1 MVSMILNRLA
11 IYGYIYIYICPEF
24 EALYLL
30 TIFNA
35 IAYGWTREDFVQL
48 LAIGVI
54 HFDDWYLEEQG
65 ILPPEGS
72 EGQSLQSSHRQ
83 SDASITDKLTTS
95 TASCISNNDQQ

>member
-1 MVSMILNRLA
+1 MKISHYQKFDYSFHYDNVQSFIVPLQ
-11 IYGYIYIYICPEF
+11 GF
-24 EALYLL
+24 
-30 TIFNA
+30 FNA
-35 IAYGWTREDFVQL
+35 IVYGWTREDFVQL
-48 LAIGVI
+48 LAIGVN

-72 EGQSLQSSHRQ
+72 EGQPLQSSHRQ